1 MIMFH
6 RFTSIRK
13 REDIWNGNSY
23 YRQSEAESPDPAA
36 GRMAIRIW
44 EVNLKKIITELSE
57 ALLSAVCRI
66 RRRCSHWTRAI
77 LYGQGWHTLWK
88 YLRLPGRWDRILRK
102 IFCYI
107 KRMRDSNRTMKE
119 DICNILQCAGLIHD
133 IGNPPFGHYG
143 EVAIREWVWKKSF
156 KDRISRTPGRSA
168 SEWTDACR
176 SVSFWRKCA
185 GTQTG
190 NEITLSDGWAWRTW
204 HMRYWIQL

>member
-13 REDIWNGNSY
+13 REDVWNGNSY

-107 KRMRDSNRTMKE
+107 KRMRASNRT
-119 DICNILQCAGLIHD
+119 
-133 IGNPPFGHYG
+133 
-143 EVAIREWVWKKSF
+143 
-156 KDRISRTPGRSA
+156 
-168 SEWTDACR
+168 
-176 SVSFWRKCA
+176 WRKISVIFCSVPDWSMTLVIHRLDIFEKMRS
-185 GTQTG
+185 GSG
-190 NEITLSDGWAWRTW
+190 SEIIFIHWNIMVNRWMSSWPRRCGKICIILREMHRRFAW
-204 HMRYWIQL
+204 